1 MISGRET
8 RQPELVKDGSLCCTA
23 CCIEPQGRDNLEGR
37 ALQTPWFFETLPV
50 RLLPQPLESFTSLL
64 QRNAEANRL
73 TSLIGLYEALTL
85 SPEYRTPRSN
95 GRLIDHAPLS
105 WGQLPLVLDCPLSSL
120 QATTFHYLME
130 RFGRLA
136 QPHQTGI
143 FLSGSLAKS
152 LRYCPQCLAE
162 QSVPYYLLP
171 WRFTFLVGCA
181 KHTCM
186 LLDACPQCTKAIPLL
201 MAPFKVGFCPLCGGD
216 LRLGERD
223 PLPDTEQERVQHLTE
238 DLAFLLSPPD
248 EQREVSLSRTIVS
261 QQMALLQ
268 HSALRQRNEPN
279 LKERSEIAT
288 AWRTPHGYRRHDGAL
303 LWYVQV
309 LRAIGITFRTLFDGS
324 VLREHALLLKAV
336 SASPPSLDREMTA
349 LLQGIPDRLAR
360 IQQRLQKQGLKITEQ
375 DIEEH
380 VRLPLKLLTPYPEI
394 QSIIAHIIREVAPPA
409 RKQKDLST
417 QGYPKVKLQPP
428 APETHMW
435 RKARDRDLFRQ
446 VQKAIWHL
454 ERRGQAVTCMAVCKL
469 TSHNYMTLTSTRYPR
484 TRQRMQELSER
495 KNARMALLREQR
507 EEGLLRQVQQ
517 ARKALEFAGQTVT
530 VKTVAKAVGLHP
542 VSLRAYSR
550 VKDELA
556 RIASDNQKYYRQ
568 ERQRQEEM
576 FLARIDAH
584 LQQCREQGHP
594 IIQSHISQ
602 KLGISLATLLGYP
615 RIKERFMQIRAVQKQ
630 GTNK

>member
-1 MISGRET
+1 M
-8 RQPELVKDGSLCCTA
+8 P
-23 CCIEPQGRDNLEGR
+23 
-37 ALQTPWFFETLPV
+37 TPWFFETLPV
-50 RLLPQPLESFTSLL
+50 RLSPQPLESFSSLL
-64 QRNAEANRL
+64 LRNAEANRW

-105 WGQLPLVLDCPLSSL
+105 WGQIPIVLDCPLSSL

-130 RFGRLA
+130 RFGRLD

-171 WRFTFLVGCA
+171 WRFTFLVGCT

-186 LLDACPQCTKAIPLL
+186 LLDTCPQCTKAIPLL
-201 MAPFKVGFCPLCGGD
+201 MAPFKVGFCPLCRGD
-216 LRLGERD
+216 LRLGERH
-223 PLPDTEQERVQHLTE
+223 PLPATEQERVQHLTE

-248 EQREVSLSRTIVS
+248 EPSEVSLSRTIIS

-268 HSALRQRNEPN
+268 HAALRQRNRPN

-288 AWRTPHGYRRHDGAL
+288 AWITPHGYWRHDGSL

-309 LRAIGITFRTLFDGS
+309 LRAIGITFRTLFDS
-324 VLREHALLLKAV
+324 AVLREHALLLKAV
-336 SASPPSLDREMTA
+336 SALPSLLDQEMAA
-349 LLQGIPDRLAR
+349 LLQRISERLAC
-360 IQQRLQKQGLKITEQ
+360 IQQRLQNQGLKITEQ

-380 VRLPLKLLTPYPEI
+380 LRLPLKLLRPYPEI
-394 QSIIAHIIREVAPPA
+394 QSIIAHITREVALPV
-409 RKQKDLST
+409 RKQKDLPT
-417 QGYPKVKLQPP
+417 QGYPKVKLQPM
-428 APETHMW
+428 ALETRLW

-454 ERRGQAVTCMAVCKL
+454 ERGGQAVTCMAVCKL
-469 TSHNYMTLTSTRYPR
+469 TSHNYMTLTSTHYPR

-495 KNARMALLREQR
+495 KNARRELLREQR
-507 EEGLLRQVQQ
+507 EEDLLRQVQQ
-517 ARKALEFAGQTVT
+517 ARQALEFAGQTVT
-530 VKTVAKAVGLHP
+530 VKTLAKAVGLHP
-542 VSLRAYSR
+542 ASLRAYGR

-556 RIASDNQKYYRQ
+556 RIANDNQKSYRQ
-568 ERQRQEEM
+568 ERQRQEETL
-576 FLARIDAH
+576 LARIDAH
-584 LQQCREQGHP
+584 LQQCREQERP
-594 IIQSHISQ
+594 IVQTHISQ
-602 KLGISLATLLGYP
+602 ELGIALATLLGYP

-630 GTNK
+630 GTNKWEKQSYPRSARLLARFIELLVGRPKDT